1 MDRRSFL
8 NQAICVAIPPAQ
20 MALPFVLPAA
30 GTRAPRPSVFE
41 LALRPAEL
49 ARYRL
54 AVERMRTLP
63 AGDPRSLAAQ
73 ANLYCH
79 RPVNVTALPWLRA
92 FLYFHERILQR
103 LALPDPARQPLRLPF
118 WPWENWHATPSRR
131 TPVIFT
137 ARPVMPELTKEEVD
151 VQPALALRSA
161 GDFTGAVLSGAAAN
175 VETRGGL
182 TPVQPVFYAHLANV
196 DRLAASWRELAGG
209 RQGLDGGRATA
220 QFFDEDG
227 RWRSVSLRD
236 FALPER
242 GGAVYTSLMKPLALG
257 EDELRP
263 VPLSFGTLEDT
274 QERQFLLVR
283 GVRMRPGR
291 FAVLHEERPLA
302 VFTVATGGVMTL
314 SVPIGSV
321 TQRQA
326 RLYVAP
332 LGADGRVNGNRMPL
346 ESREA
351 FVF

>member
-1 MDRRSFL
+1 MNRRSFL
-8 NQAICVAIPPAQ
+8 NQAICVAIPPSQ

-30 GTRAPRPSVFE
+30 GNRVPRPSVFE

-49 ARYRL
+49 ARYRV

-79 RPVNVTALPWLRA
+79 RPANVTALPWVRA

-103 LALPDPARQPLRLPF
+103 LALPDPSRQPLRLPF
-118 WPWENWHATPSRR
+118 WPWENWHAIPSRR
-131 TPVIFT
+131 TPAIFT
-137 ARPVMPELTKEEVD
+137 ARPVMPELSKEEVD

-161 GDFTGAVLSGAAAN
+161 ADFTAAVLSGAAAN

-182 TPVQPVFYAHLANV
+182 TPAQPVFYAHLANV
-196 DRLAASWRELAGG
+196 DRLSASWRELAGG
-209 RQGLDGGRATA
+209 RQGLDGGRAA
-220 QFFDEDG
+220 AHFFDEDG

-236 FALPER
+236 FLVPER
-242 GGAVYTSLMKPLALG
+242 SGAVYTSLMKPLALG
-257 EDELRP
+257 EAELRP
-263 VPLSFGTLEDT
+263 AQLAFGTLQDT

-283 GVRMRPGR
+283 GVRLRPGR
-291 FAVLHEERPLA
+291 FAVMHEERPLA
-302 VFTVATGGVMTL
+302 VFTVKEAGAATLT
-314 SVPIGSV
+314 VPIGTL

-326 RLYVAP
+326 RLSVAP
-332 LGADGRVNGNRMPL
+332 LGADGRVNGNPMPL

>member
-1 MDRRSFL
+1 MDRRTFL

-20 MALPFVLPAA
+20 MALPFILPAA
-30 GTRAPRPSVFE
+30 GIRVPRLSVFE

-79 RPVNVTALPWLRA
+79 RPGNASALPWVRA

-103 LALPDPARQPLRLPF
+103 LAPQDRSRQPVRLPF
-118 WPWENWHATPSRR
+118 WPWENWHAVPSRR
-131 TPVIFT
+131 TPAIYT
-137 ARPVMPELTKEEVD
+137 ARPVMPELAKEEVD
-151 VQPALALRSA
+151 VAPALALRSA
-161 GDFTGAVLSGAAAN
+161 ADFTAAVFSGAAAN
-175 VETRGGL
+175 VESRGGL
-182 TPVQPVFYAHLANV
+182 TAAQPAFYAHLANV
-196 DRLAASWRELAGG
+196 DRLAASWRELGGG
-209 RQGLDGGRATA
+209 RQGLNGGREAA

-236 FALPER
+236 FVTPER
-242 GGAVYTSLMKPLALG
+242 SGAAYTSLVKPLALG
-257 EDELRP
+257 EAELKA
-263 VPLSFGTLEDT
+263 VPLPFGTLENAL
-274 QERQFLLVR
+274 ERQFLLVR
-283 GVRMRPGR
+283 GVRLRPGR
-291 FAVLHEERPLA
+291 FAVIHEERPLA
-302 VFTVATGGVMTL
+302 VFTIAGAGPATLT
-314 SVPIGSV
+314 VPIGTV

-326 RLYVAP
+326 RLSVAP
-332 LGADGRVNGNRMPL
+332 LGADGRVNGNPIPL